1 MLGLR
6 SLKNGMIYNLEA
18 HNNVLESP
26 LKESGTAHSILQQ
39 GAEQSPHAIN
49 FITFSE
55 VQWSVNRK

>member
-55 VQWSVNRK
+55 LHWSVNRK